1 MKVYVNKAVGRSEEI
16 NRSVLIRDL
25 ELKGIEVTPYIAE
38 ADTIFRYA
46 NDYEEVINNLSYNG
60 KDKKEVFV
68 YEQDK
73 YTGKINVYNKENSC
87 EIGYYI
93 RTAESRKSVTCPMK
107 PDDIKKLSA
116 DIINYITGKTN
127 ELVLVD
133 PLPLNALY
141 SLIDIY
147 IETGRNNSNIEQI
160 KTKYN
165 INETDIEVI
174 RNEVNGLTKYGKECE
189 LLIELRKVKS
199 IWTMLPIQSGIKGL
213 IISNNSDNIIINLV
227 NARMSSI
234 FFSKTKDETKRKNTA
249 DKYNKAIGNVI
260 TTARSSMFGT
270 NKGFQTY
277 CKIDQEQNGV
287 YGLFIVDNELADGE
301 VLVPHPANM
310 DLNSARKEI
319 SFMGNKHEVIF
330 LYNRKTIIINGPE
343 AKKLRAIYR
352 NGNYSYYK
360 IYINSDK
367 KLNIKDYPEIGDE
380 VVVTRHPVT
389 TMVLRL
395 RVVGYTKSCSIRV
408 NSKTALA
415 LYGDSDGDSF
425 VVSWSKWTDKLK
437 LHGVVELNEFCKA
450 AGIEMDTTEYKNE
463 FDINDFLSLEE
474 DDEETCLIKSSES
487 GLEQAKAKLMTK
499 SATGEWGAAEMSL
512 VQTAIINNMYFD
524 MDMIYRKSL
533 LSQVLVQAKN
543 ILAELQS
550 GNGLSDEVKE
560 TIVLMSY
567 LKGNTMKA
575 SRAVSNLL
583 DITEN
588 EAINLIN
595 ELKGIALPKEIIE
608 EKKVD
613 EDDFF
618 KENIDII
625 MQR

>member
-1 MKVYVNKAVGRSEEI
+1 MKVYVNKAEGRATELI
-16 NRSVLIRDL
+16 RNVLIKDL
-25 ELKGIEVTPYIAE
+25 ELKGVEVTPYIAE

-46 NDYEEVINNLSYNG
+46 NDHEEVINNLSYNG
-60 KDKKEVFV
+60 KDKKDVFV

-73 YTGKINVYNKENSC
+73 YTGEINIYNKKDSNNTN
-87 EIGYYI
+87 YYI
-93 RTAESRKSVTCPMK
+93 RTSYGRKSVACPLDNAGIK
-107 PDDIKKLSA
+107 QLSTDIM
-116 DIINYITGKTN
+116 NYIIGRTN

-133 PLPLNALY
+133 PFPLNAIY
-141 SLIDIY
+141 KLIDIY
-147 IETGRNNSNIEQI
+147 IASGRKNSNIEEL
-160 KTKYN
+160 KTKYG
-165 INETDIEVI
+165 INETEIEMI
-174 RNEVNGLTKYGKECE
+174 RNEIHSLVRYGRDGE
-189 LLIELRKVKS
+189 LLNEFRKIKS
-199 IWTMLPIQSGIKGL
+199 IWTSITVQNGITGL
-213 IISNNSDNIIINLV
+213 IIPNNSDNIIINLV

-234 FFSKTKDETKRKNTA
+234 FFGKATTEEKKN
-249 DKYNKAIGNVI
+249 KSRNRYNESIGNVI
-260 TTARSSMFGT
+260 ATARSSVFGT

-277 CKIDQEQNGV
+277 CKIDQEQNGI
-287 YGLFIVDNELADGE
+287 YGLFIVENELADGE

-319 SFMGNKHEVIF
+319 NFMGEKHEVIF

-367 KLNIKDYPEIGDE
+367 KLNIKDYPEIGDD
-380 VVVTRHPVT
+380 VVVTRHPIT

-395 RVVGYTKSCSIRV
+395 KVVGYTNGCSIRV

-450 AGIEMDTTEYKNE
+450 AGIEMDTAEYKNE
-463 FDINDFLSLEE
+463 FNIDDFLSLEE
-474 DDEETCLIKSSES
+474 DDEETCIIKSSES
-487 GLEQAKAKLMTK
+487 GLEQARAKLMTK
-499 SATGEWGAAEMSL
+499 SSTGEWGAAEMSL
-512 VQTAIINNMYFD
+512 VQTAIINGMYFD

-543 ILAELQS
+543 ILADLQS
-550 GNGLSDEVKE
+550 GNGLSQEVKD

-567 LKGNTMKA
+567 IKGNTTRASKA
-575 SRAVSNLL
+575 VANLL
-583 DITEN
+583 DISN
-588 EAINLIN
+588 KEAVNLIN
-595 ELKGIALPKEIIE
+595 ELKGIDIPKEIIE
-608 EKKVD
+608 EVKESD
-613 EDDFF
+613 DDFF
-618 KENIDII
+618 NENLDII